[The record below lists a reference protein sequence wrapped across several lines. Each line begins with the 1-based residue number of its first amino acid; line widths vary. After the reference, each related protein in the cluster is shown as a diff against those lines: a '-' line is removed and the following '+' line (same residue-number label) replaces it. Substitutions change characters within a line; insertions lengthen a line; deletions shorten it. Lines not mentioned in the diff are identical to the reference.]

1 MIQIKAAGRGPGQ
14 LGRRNAR
21 KMERDSH
28 ASPILPDVYPGRHGA
43 GRIGHR
49 RGAAMQMQGA
59 RPIIVAAALGAI
71 VAIPVAWTIA
81 RRLLA

>member
-1 MIQIKAAGRGPGQ
+1 MLRLFFLMYALAATV
-14 LGRRNAR
+14 L
-21 KMERDSH
+21 
-28 ASPILPDVYPGRHGA
+28 A
-43 GRIGHR
+43 GSAIV
-49 RGAAMQMQGA
+49 AVLTMQMQGA